1 MPPSDAPQ
9 VAAPG
14 GIERIVFLTGALA
27 ERNLRDVLQ
36 EMAAQAFSWEVVRLP
51 IKVAGLMT
59 ADFIGRHFERADG
72 VDRVIVPG
80 RCRGDLEALGRTL
93 DVRIERGPDE
103 LRDLP
108 EHFGRQR
115 KGVDLS
121 RHDVLIFAEIVDA
134 PDLALEQILER
145 AQAYR
150 RDGADVIDLGCLPDT
165 PFPHLAEA
173 VQALRAA
180 GLRVSVDS
188 LEREDLLTGGRAGAD
203 FLLSLKAD
211 SIDIADQV
219 DSTPVL
225 IPSEPGDL
233 ASLQQAIGLM
243 RRRGRPFLADP
254 ILEPIQ
260 FGFAR
265 SLLRYQQLRAL
276 EPDAPILMGTGNVT
290 ELTDADTSGATAVLL
305 GVAVELKLNAI
316 LTTEVSPHC
325 RRAVREADWARRMMY
340 AARESQSLPRDL
352 TDALL
357 TVHARRPFPYTGEE
371 IARIASE
378 VRDPNFRIQV
388 SGSGI
393 HVFNRDGLTVATDP
407 YELYPRLNVEQDGAH
422 AFYLGVELARAQIA
436 WQLGKR
442 YSQDEELEWGCATD
456 RPAEDRLVHRAPG
469 PTLAARRRRATP
481 K

>member
-1 MPPSDAPQ
+1 MP
-9 VAAPG
+9 
-14 GIERIVFLTGALA
+14 EHIVFLTGRLA
-27 ERNLRDVLQ
+27 ESNLRGVLADL
-36 EMAAQAFSWEVVRLP
+36 AAGEFTYDVVRLP
-51 IKVAGLMT
+51 INVAGLMT
-59 ADFIGRHFERADG
+59 ADFIGRHFSRGDG
-72 VDRVIVPG
+72 ADRVIVPG
-80 RCRGDLEALGRTL
+80 RCRGDLDALGQTL
-93 DVRIERGPDE
+93 GLEVERGPDE

-108 EHFGRQR
+108 EYFGRQR

-121 RHDVLIFAEIVDA
+121 MHDVQIFAEIVDA
-134 PDLALEQILER
+134 PDLSLEQIVAR
-145 AQAYR
+145 AQAYG

-173 VQALRAA
+173 VHALRGA
-180 GLRVSVDS
+180 GFRVSVDS
-188 LEREDLLTGGRAGAD
+188 LEREDLLAAGRAGAEY
-203 FLLSLKAD
+203 LLSLKAD
-211 SIDIADQV
+211 SIDIVDQV

-233 ASLQQAIGLM
+233 ASLQRAIELM

-260 FGFAR
+260 FGFTR
-265 SLLRYQQLRAL
+265 SLLRYRSLREI
-276 EPDAPILMGTGNVT
+276 EPDVPILMGTGNVT
-290 ELTDADTSGATAVLL
+290 ELTDADSSGTTAVLL

-340 AARESQSLPRDL
+340 AARQTQSLPRDL
-352 TDALL
+352 TDMLL
-357 TVHARRPFPYTGEE
+357 TVHARRPFPYSSEE
-371 IARIASE
+371 IAQIAAE

-388 SGSGI
+388 GERGI
-393 HVFNRDGLTVATDP
+393 HVFNRDGLSVATDP
-407 YELYPRLNVEQDGAH
+407 YQLYPGLNVGEDGAH

-442 YSQDEELEWGCATD
+442 YSQDEELDWGCATE
-456 RPAEDRLVHRAPG
+456 RPPEDHLVHRAPG
-469 PTLAARRRRATP
+469 PTLAARRKRASR

>member
-1 MPPSDAPQ
+1 MP
-9 VAAPG
+9 
-14 GIERIVFLTGALA
+14 EHIVFLTGKLA
-27 ERNLRDVLQ
+27 ERNLRGVL
-36 EMAAQAFSWEVVRLP
+36 EELAPDSFTYEVVRLP
-51 IKVAGLMT
+51 INVAGLMT
-59 ADFIGRHFERADG
+59 ADFIGRHFSRVEGTER
-72 VDRVIVPG
+72 VMVPG
-80 RCRGDLEALGRTL
+80 RCRGDLEALGRSL
-93 DVRIERGPDE
+93 GASVERGPDE

-121 RHDVLIFAEIVDA
+121 MHDVQIFAEIVDA
-134 PDLALEQILER
+134 PDLSLEAIMVR

-150 RDGADVIDLGCLPDT
+150 LDGADVIDLGCLPDT

-180 GLRVSVDS
+180 GFRVSVDS
-188 LEREDLLTGGRAGAD
+188 LQREDLLAAGRAGAD
-203 FLLSLKAD
+203 FLLSLNVET
-211 SIDIADQV
+211 IDVADQV
-219 DSTPVL
+219 GSTPVL

-233 ASLQQAIGLM
+233 ASLQQAIELM

-260 FGFAR
+260 FGFTR
-265 SLLRYQQLRAL
+265 SLMRYQRLREL
-276 EPDAPILMGTGNVT
+276 DPEVPILMGTGNIT
-290 ELTDADTSGATAVLL
+290 ELTDADSSGVTAMLL
-305 GVAVELKLNAI
+305 GVATELRLNAI

-325 RRAVREADWARRMMY
+325 RRTVREADWARRMMY
-340 AARESQSLPRDL
+340 AARQSQSLPRDL

-357 TVHARRPFPYTGEE
+357 TVHARRPFPYSSDE
-371 IARIASE
+371 IAQIAAE

-388 SGSGI
+388 AERGI
-393 HVFNRDGLTVATDP
+393 HIFNRDGLSVATDP
-407 YELYPRLNVEQDGAH
+407 YQLYPDLDIERDGAH

-442 YSQDEELEWGCATD
+442 YSQDEELDWGCAYE
-456 RPAEDRLVHRAPG
+456 RPAEDRREHRAPG
-469 PTLAARRRRATP
+469 PTLAARRKRSIQ

>member
-1 MPPSDAPQ
+1 MP
-9 VAAPG
+9 
-14 GIERIVFLTGALA
+14 EHIVFLTGTLA
-27 ERNLRDVLQ
+27 ERNLRAVL
-36 EMAAQAFSWEVVRLP
+36 EPLAPEAFTYQVVRLP
-51 IKVAGLMT
+51 IHVAGLMT
-59 ADFIGRHFERADG
+59 ADFIERHFPRGDAA
-72 VDRVIVPG
+72 DRVIVPG
-80 RCRGDLEALGRTL
+80 RCRGDLDALGQAL
-93 DVRIERGPDE
+93 GLRIERGPDE

-121 RHDVLIFAEIVDA
+121 MHDVQIFAEIVDA
-134 PDLALEQILER
+134 PHLSLEQIVAR

-150 RDGADVIDLGCLPDT
+150 HDGADVIDLGCLPET

-173 VQALRAA
+173 VHALRGA

-188 LEREDLLTGGRAGAD
+188 LEREDLLIAGRAGAD
-203 FLLSLKAD
+203 YLLSLKAD
-211 SIDIADQV
+211 SIDIVDQV

-225 IPSEPGDL
+225 IPAEPGDL
-233 ASLQQAIGLM
+233 ASLRHAIELV

-260 FGFAR
+260 FGFTA
-265 SLLRYQQLRAL
+265 SLLRYRSLREL
-276 EPDAPILMGTGNVT
+276 EPEVPILMGTGNVT
-290 ELTDADTSGATAVLL
+290 ELTDADSSGVTAVLL

-340 AARESQSLPRDL
+340 AARQSQSLPRDL

-357 TVHARRPFPYTGEE
+357 TVHARRPFPYSSEE
-371 IARIASE
+371 IAQMAAD

-388 SGSGI
+388 SQRGI
-393 HVFNRDGLTVATDP
+393 HVFNRDALAVAADP
-407 YELYPRLNVEQDGAH
+407 YELYQGLDVEQDGAH

-442 YSQDEELEWGCATD
+442 YSQDEELDWGCATE
-456 RPAEDRLVHRAPG
+456 RPPEDRLVHRAPG
-469 PTLAARRRRATP
+469 PTLAARRKRAER